1 MSKKTSIHFTISKSN
16 YEFLKILKEERDYNS
31 LSTTIDNI
39 IDDYKEKI
47 HLNQSDT
54 IKLISDQIYLSTVN
68 YFEAELKKIRVALN
82 GIDLDS
88 KTIIEVINGILILK
102 NIGGDEELAVTKELE
117 SEVLIKAKE
126 AVKER
131 IFDYKYK
138 NDGALY

>member
-16 YEFLKILKEERDYNS
+16 YEFIKMLKEERDYNS

-39 IDDYKEKI
+39 ITDYKEKI

-68 YFEAELKKIRVALN
+68 YFEDELKKIRVALN
-82 GIDLDS
+82 GIDLDT

-102 NIGGDEELAVTKELE
+102 NIGGDEELAVTNELE
-117 SEVLIKAKE
+117 SEVLIKAKKV
-126 AVKER
+126 VKER